1 MVAPGKQGLKV
12 ENLRA
17 HSTLMTLIS
26 VTMIVS
32 GLAVGIWGVLK
43 QCQEQSEKKKKHL
56 AETENSTYER
66 LTEGDLRVIEAQ

>member
-1 MVAPGKQGLKV
+1 
-12 ENLRA
+12 
-17 HSTLMTLIS
+17 
-26 VTMIVS
+26 MIVS

-66 LTEGDLRVIEAQ
+66 LTEGDLRVIEAQWET